1 MRDEARVR
9 ELVAP
14 ALSRPVD
21 IDGKRFKVNRE
32 RIISAILRAP
42 ADIEAARVSPARWRT
57 MVAMAAGFAAL
68 VGSAAWFAHR
78 TLPRAPSPDYA
89 LRLPRAPS
97 ADYALSVTDVHG
109 TVTRIDSGQGRSFS
123 PGQAAAISADGELI
137 TAPQSE
143 ASLAAASGL
152 SIKVFEKS
160 RVSLAGLGTPS
171 STSVSL
177 STGDIRCHVPH
188 LAERH
193 TFSVI
198 TPDAIVVV
206 HGTVFRVT
214 VSGPVGATQT
224 CVQVDEGLVGVQT
237 ASGETLVPANRSW
250 GCHGQEPPASA
261 LAGVPSI
268 GPSSNAIR
276 PLAKERPAQP
286 TGGPAGTLDQQ
297 NRLFQA
303 GLLAERQGD
312 TRAAGVYFEQ
322 LLSRYPASPLAS
334 DTQRALARVKRDSE
348 HEK

>member
-9 ELVAP
+9 ELLAP

-42 ADIEAARVSPARWRT
+42 ADIDAERVSPARWRA

-68 VGSAAWFAHR
+68 VGSAGWFVHR
-78 TLPRAPSPDYA
+78 S
-89 LRLPRAPS
+89 LPRAPS

-109 TVTRIDSGQGRSFS
+109 TVTRIDGGQGRSFS

-160 RVSLAGLGTPS
+160 RVSLAGLRTPS
-171 STSVSL
+171 SMSVSL

-286 TGGPAGTLDQQ
+286 TGGPAGTLDEQ